1 MNILSSYHP
10 ALLSM
15 QSLHDQFPAA
25 LAFYVFCNDNGLKV
39 YYSKGK
45 NKGILIP
52 KDIGEL
58 ENNPL
63 VLKFRK
69 TKKEVLWADLDDLP
83 INPVQERQKLEI
95 KQLSI
100 QDEIEQNVLI
110 FRVPSLNDDS
120 FDVFAIS
127 FSKTFSNFY
136 IPSGRNV
143 LSSELKTTIGKTVR
157 GQIQWLYDFH
167 AKQSLS
173 INRIQHAYQQNNDEL
188 DESHQV
194 LEREQATNRDLLE
207 KYLTQ
212 LIRNQEITLN
222 CKIIL
227 KSGFLDRI
235 KNSGFGIDS
244 IKTIVDTA
252 VNTSYDLAL
261 DKSMIYLTPNLIQ
274 RRDGLQETS
283 LSKSS
288 QLVALDKT
296 VALLDRYEQAAR
308 QLEIKSERINGR
320 NLAAELQI
328 SAPAITDAIKKHNS
342 KIRRLLEK
350 YPSNWPL
357 ICDFIRPIRE
367 IKWNLAAGTEGI

>member
-10 ALLSM
+10 ALLCM

-45 NKGILIP
+45 NDGILIP

-58 ENNPL
+58 ENNPI
-63 VLKFRK
+63 VIKFRK
-69 TKKEVLWADLDDLP
+69 TKKEVMWADLDDLP
-83 INPVQERQKLEI
+83 INPVKESRKLEI

-110 FRVPSLNDDS
+110 FRIPCLNDDS
-120 FDVFAIS
+120 FDVFALS
-127 FSKTFSNFY
+127 FAKTFSNFY

-157 GQIQWLYDFH
+157 SQIQWLYEFH
-167 AKQSLS
+167 AKQSTS
-173 INRIQHAYQQNNDEL
+173 INRIQHAYQQNIDEL
-188 DESHQV
+188 DESNEI
-194 LEREQATNRDLLE
+194 LAREQATNRDLLE

-222 CKIIL
+222 CKIVL
-227 KSGFLDRI
+227 KNGFLDRI
-235 KNSGFGIDS
+235 KNSGFGIES
-244 IKTIVDTA
+244 IKMIVETA
-252 VNTSYDLAL
+252 VNTAYDLAL
-261 DKSMIYLTPNLIQ
+261 NKSIIYLTPNLIQ
-274 RRDGLQETS
+274 HKKQTFQAVHQT
-283 LSKSS
+283 S
-288 QLVALDKT
+288 QLAALNKT

-308 QLEIKSERINGR
+308 QIELRSERINGR

-342 KIRRLLEK
+342 KIKRLLEK
-350 YPSNWPL
+350 YPSKWPL

-367 IKWNLAAGTEGI
+367 IKWNLAASE

>member
-10 ALLSM
+10 ALLCM

-45 NKGILIP
+45 NDGILIP

-58 ENNPL
+58 ENNPI
-63 VLKFRK
+63 VIKFRK
-69 TKKEVLWADLDDLP
+69 TKKEVMWADLDDLP
-83 INPVQERQKLEI
+83 INPVKESRKLEI

-110 FRVPSLNDDS
+110 FRIPSLNDDS
-120 FDVFAIS
+120 FDVFALS
-127 FSKTFSNFY
+127 FAKTFSNFY

-157 GQIQWLYDFH
+157 SQIQWLYEFH
-167 AKQSLS
+167 AKQSTS
-173 INRIQHAYQQNNDEL
+173 INRIQHAYQQNIDEL
-188 DESHQV
+188 DESNEI
-194 LEREQATNRDLLE
+194 LAREQATNRDLLE

-222 CKIIL
+222 CKIVL
-227 KSGFLDRI
+227 KNGFLDRI
-235 KNSGFGIDS
+235 KNSGFGIES
-244 IKTIVDTA
+244 IKMIVETA
-252 VNTSYDLAL
+252 VNTAYDLAL
-261 DKSMIYLTPNLIQ
+261 NKSIIYLTPNLIQ
-274 RRDGLQETS
+274 HKKQTFQAVHQT
-283 LSKSS
+283 S
-288 QLVALDKT
+288 QLAALNKT

-308 QLEIKSERINGR
+308 QIELRSERINGR

-342 KIRRLLEK
+342 KIKRLLEK
-350 YPSNWPL
+350 YPSKWPL

-367 IKWNLAAGTEGI
+367 IKWNLAASE

>member
-1 MNILSSYHP
+1 
-10 ALLSM
+10 M

-45 NKGILIP
+45 NDGILIP

-58 ENNPL
+58 ENNPI
-63 VLKFRK
+63 VIKFRK
-69 TKKEVLWADLDDLP
+69 TKKEVMWADLDDLP
-83 INPVQERQKLEI
+83 INPVKENRKLEI

-110 FRVPSLNDDS
+110 FRIPCLNDDS
-120 FDVFAIS
+120 FDVFALS
-127 FSKTFSNFY
+127 FAKTLSNFY

-157 GQIQWLYDFH
+157 SQIQWLYEFH
-167 AKQSLS
+167 AKQSTS
-173 INRIQHAYQQNNDEL
+173 INRIQHAYQQNIDEL
-188 DESHQV
+188 DESHEI
-194 LEREQATNRDLLE
+194 LAREQATNRDLLE

-222 CKIIL
+222 CKIVL
-227 KSGFLDRI
+227 KNGFLDRI
-235 KNSGFGIDS
+235 KNSGFGIES
-244 IKTIVDTA
+244 IKMIVETA
-252 VNTSYDLAL
+252 VNTAYDLAL
-261 DKSMIYLTPNLIQ
+261 KKSIIYLTPNLIQ
-274 RRDGLQETS
+274 HKKQTFQAVHQT
-283 LSKSS
+283 S
-288 QLVALDKT
+288 QLAALNKT
-296 VALLDRYEQAAR
+296 VAILDRYEQAAR
-308 QLEIKSERINGR
+308 QIELRSERINGR

-342 KIRRLLEK
+342 KIKRLLEK
-350 YPSNWPL
+350 YPSKWPL

-367 IKWNLAAGTEGI
+367 IKWNLAASE

>member
-52 KDIGEL
+52 KDIGDL
-58 ENNPL
+58 ENNPQ

-83 INPVQERQKLEI
+83 INPVQENKKLEI

-110 FRVPSLNDDS
+110 IRVPSLNDDS

-157 GQIQWLYDFH
+157 GQMQWLYDFH
-167 AKQSLS
+167 AKQSVS
-173 INRIQHAYQQNNDEL
+173 INRIQHAYQQNSDEL

-227 KSGFLDRI
+227 KNGFLDRI
-235 KNSGFGIDS
+235 KDSGFGIDS

-252 VNTSYDLAL
+252 VNTAYDLSL
-261 DKSMIYLTPNLIQ
+261 DKSMIYLTPNLI
-274 RRDGLQETS
+274 RRKEGHSEAS
-283 LSKSS
+283 NKSS
-288 QLVALDKT
+288 QLAALDKT

-308 QLEIKSERINGR
+308 QLDMKSERINGR

-342 KIRRLLEK
+342 KIRRLLDK
-350 YPSNWPL
+350 YPVKWPL

-367 IKWNLAAGTEGI
+367 IKWNLAASSE

>member
-45 NKGILIP
+45 NNGILIP
-52 KDIGEL
+52 KDIGQL

-63 VLKFRK
+63 VIKFRK

-83 INPVQERQKLEI
+83 IDPVKESRKLEI

-120 FDVFAIS
+120 FDVFAVS

-157 GQIQWLYDFH
+157 NQIQWLYDFH
-167 AKQSLS
+167 SKQSIS
-173 INRIQHAYQQNNDEL
+173 INRIQHAYQQNIDEL
-188 DESHQV
+188 DDSHEI

-222 CKIIL
+222 CRIIL
-227 KSGFLDRI
+227 KNGFLDRI
-235 KNSGFGIDS
+235 KNAGFGIES

-252 VNTSYDLAL
+252 VNTAYDLAL
-261 DKSMIYLTPNLIQ
+261 EKSVIYLTPNLIQ
-274 RRDGLQETS
+274 REKRSFEVVN
-283 LSKSS
+283 KST

-308 QLEIKSERINGR
+308 QLDLKSERINGR

-342 KIRRLLEK
+342 KIKRLLEK
-350 YPSNWPL
+350 YPSKWPL

-367 IKWNLAAGTEGI
+367 IKWSLAANEG

>member
-25 LAFYVFCNDNGLKV
+25 LALYVFCNDSGLKV

-45 NKGILIP
+45 NDGILIP
-52 KDIGEL
+52 KDISEL
-58 ENNPL
+58 ESSPL
-63 VLKFRK
+63 VIKFRK

-83 INPVQERQKLEI
+83 INPVKENRKLEI

-127 FSKTFSNFY
+127 FAKTFSNFY

-157 GQIQWLYDFH
+157 NQIQWLYEFH
-167 AKQSLS
+167 SKQSTS
-173 INRIQHAYQQNNDEL
+173 INRIQHAYQQNIDEL
-188 DESHQV
+188 DESHET

-222 CKIIL
+222 CKIVL
-227 KSGFLDRI
+227 KNGFLDRI
-235 KNSGFGIDS
+235 KNAGFGIES
-244 IKTIVDTA
+244 IKSIVETA
-252 VNTSYDLAL
+252 VNTAYDLAL
-261 DKSMIYLTPNLIQ
+261 DKSVIYLTPNLIQ
-274 RRDGLQETS
+274 HKKRAFETVHQ
-283 LSKSS
+283 SS
-288 QLVALDKT
+288 QLAALNKT

-308 QLEIKSERINGR
+308 QIELKSERINGR
-320 NLAAELQI
+320 NLAAELHI

-350 YPSNWPL
+350 YPSKWPL

-367 IKWNLAAGTEGI
+367 IKWNLAAGE

>member
-10 ALLSM
+10 ALLCM

-45 NKGILIP
+45 NDGILIP

-58 ENNPL
+58 ENNPI
-63 VLKFRK
+63 VIKFRK
-69 TKKEVLWADLDDLP
+69 TKKEVMWADLDDLP
-83 INPVQERQKLEI
+83 INPVKESRKLEI

-110 FRVPSLNDDS
+110 FRIPSLNDDS
-120 FDVFAIS
+120 FDVFALS
-127 FSKTFSNFY
+127 FAKTFSNFY

-157 GQIQWLYDFH
+157 SQIQWLYEFH
-167 AKQSLS
+167 AKQSTS
-173 INRIQHAYQQNNDEL
+173 INRIQHAYQQNIDEL
-188 DESHQV
+188 DESNEI
-194 LEREQATNRDLLE
+194 LAREQATNRDLLE

-222 CKIIL
+222 CKIVL
-227 KSGFLDRI
+227 KNGFLDRI
-235 KNSGFGIDS
+235 KNYGFGIES
-244 IKTIVDTA
+244 IKMIVETA
-252 VNTSYDLAL
+252 VNTAYDLAL
-261 DKSMIYLTPNLIQ
+261 NKSNIYLTPNLIQ
-274 RRDGLQETS
+274 HKKQTFQAVHQT
-283 LSKSS
+283 S
-288 QLVALDKT
+288 QLAALNKT

-308 QLEIKSERINGR
+308 QIELRSERINGR

-342 KIRRLLEK
+342 KIKRLLEK
-350 YPSNWPL
+350 YPSKWPL

-367 IKWNLAAGTEGI
+367 IKWNLAASE

>member
-10 ALLSM
+10 ALLCM

-45 NKGILIP
+45 NDGILIP

-58 ENNPL
+58 ENNPI
-63 VLKFRK
+63 VIKFRK
-69 TKKEVLWADLDDLP
+69 KKKEVMWADLDDLP
-83 INPVQERQKLEI
+83 INPVKESRKLEI

-110 FRVPSLNDDS
+110 FRIPSLNDDS
-120 FDVFAIS
+120 FDVFALS
-127 FSKTFSNFY
+127 FAKTFSNFY

-157 GQIQWLYDFH
+157 SQIQWLYEFH
-167 AKQSLS
+167 AKQSTS
-173 INRIQHAYQQNNDEL
+173 INRIQHAYQQNIDEL
-188 DESHQV
+188 DESNEI
-194 LEREQATNRDLLE
+194 LAREQATNRDLLE

-222 CKIIL
+222 CKIVL
-227 KSGFLDRI
+227 KNGFLDRI
-235 KNSGFGIDS
+235 KNSGFGIES
-244 IKTIVDTA
+244 IKMIVETA
-252 VNTSYDLAL
+252 VNTAYDLAL
-261 DKSMIYLTPNLIQ
+261 NKSIIYLTPNLIQ
-274 RRDGLQETS
+274 HKKQTFQAVHQT
-283 LSKSS
+283 S
-288 QLVALDKT
+288 QLAALNKT

-308 QLEIKSERINGR
+308 QIELRSERINGR

-342 KIRRLLEK
+342 KIKRLLEK
-350 YPSNWPL
+350 YPSKWPL

-367 IKWNLAAGTEGI
+367 IKWNLAASE

>member
-25 LAFYVFCNDNGLKV
+25 LAFYVFC
-39 YYSKGK
+39 
-45 NKGILIP
+45 
-52 KDIGEL
+52 KDISEL
-58 ENNPL
+58 ENNPQ
-63 VLKFRK
+63 VVKFRK

-83 INPVQERQKLEI
+83 TNPVQESKKLEI

-143 LSSELKTTIGKTVR
+143 LSS
-157 GQIQWLYDFH
+157 FH
-167 AKQSLS
+167 AKQSVS
-173 INRIQHAYQQNNDEL
+173 INRIQHAYQQNSDEL
-188 DESHQV
+188 DDSHQV

-222 CKIIL
+222 CKIVL

-252 VNTSYDLAL
+252 VNTAYDLAL

-274 RRDGLQETS
+274 RRENVNES
-283 LSKSS
+283 AFNKSS
-288 QLVALDKT
+288 QLAALDKT

-308 QLEIKSERINGR
+308 QLETRSERINGR
-320 NLAAELQI
+320 NLASELQI
-328 SAPAITDAIKKHNS
+328 SAPAITDAIKKHNT

-350 YPSNWPL
+350 YPVKWPL

-367 IKWNLAAGTEGI
+367 IKWNLAAGSESN

>member
-1 MNILSSYHP
+1 
-10 ALLSM
+10 M

-52 KDIGEL
+52 KDIGDL
-58 ENNPL
+58 ENNPQ

-83 INPVQERQKLEI
+83 INPVQENKKLEI

-110 FRVPSLNDDS
+110 IRVPSLNDDS

-157 GQIQWLYDFH
+157 GQMQWLYDFH
-167 AKQSLS
+167 AKQSVS
-173 INRIQHAYQQNNDEL
+173 INRIQHAYQQNSDEL

-227 KSGFLDRI
+227 KNGFLDRI
-235 KNSGFGIDS
+235 KDSGFGIDS

-252 VNTSYDLAL
+252 VNTAYDLSL
-261 DKSMIYLTPNLIQ
+261 DKSMIYLTPNLI
-274 RRDGLQETS
+274 RRKEGHSEAS
-283 LSKSS
+283 NKSS
-288 QLVALDKT
+288 QLAALDKT

-308 QLEIKSERINGR
+308 QLDMKSERINGR

-342 KIRRLLEK
+342 KIRRLLDK
-350 YPSNWPL
+350 YPVKWPL

-367 IKWNLAAGTEGI
+367 IKWNLAASSE

>member
-1 MNILSSYHP
+1 MNILSSYYP
-10 ALLSM
+10 ALLCM

-39 YYSKGK
+39 YYSNGK
-45 NKGILIP
+45 NDGILIP

-58 ENNPL
+58 ENNPI
-63 VLKFRK
+63 VIKFRK
-69 TKKEVLWADLDDLP
+69 KKKEVMWADLDDLP
-83 INPVQERQKLEI
+83 INPVKESRKLEI

-110 FRVPSLNDDS
+110 FRIPSLNDDS
-120 FDVFAIS
+120 FDVFALS
-127 FSKTFSNFY
+127 FAKTFSNFY

-157 GQIQWLYDFH
+157 SQIQWLYEFH
-167 AKQSLS
+167 AKQSTS
-173 INRIQHAYQQNNDEL
+173 INRIQHAYQQNIDEL
-188 DESHQV
+188 DESNEI
-194 LEREQATNRDLLE
+194 LAREQATNRDLLE

-222 CKIIL
+222 CKIVL
-227 KSGFLDRI
+227 KNGFLDRI
-235 KNSGFGIDS
+235 KNSGFGIES
-244 IKTIVDTA
+244 IKMIVETA
-252 VNTSYDLAL
+252 VNTAYDLAL
-261 DKSMIYLTPNLIQ
+261 NKSIIYLTPNLIQ
-274 RRDGLQETS
+274 HKKQTFQAVHQT
-283 LSKSS
+283 S
-288 QLVALDKT
+288 QLAALNKT

-308 QLEIKSERINGR
+308 QIELRSERINGR

-342 KIRRLLEK
+342 KIKRLLEK
-350 YPSNWPL
+350 YPSKWPL

-367 IKWNLAAGTEGI
+367 IKWNLAASE

>member
-25 LAFYVFCNDNGLKV
+25 LAFYVFCNDGGLKV
-39 YYSKGK
+39 FYSKGK

-52 KDIGEL
+52 KDISAR

-83 INPVQERQKLEI
+83 INPVQENKKLEI

-157 GQIQWLYDFH
+157 NQIQWLYDFH
-167 AKQSLS
+167 AKQSTS
-173 INRIQHAYQQNNDEL
+173 INRIQHAYQQNVDEL
-188 DESHQV
+188 DESHQI

-222 CKIIL
+222 CKIVL

-235 KNSGFGIDS
+235 KNSGYGIES
-244 IKTIVDTA
+244 IKTVVETA
-252 VNTSYDLAL
+252 VSTSYDLAL
-261 DKSMIYLTPNLIQ
+261 DKSIIYLTPNLVQ
-274 RRDGLQETS
+274 QKEHS
-283 LSKSS
+283 YEKSFKSS
-288 QLVALDKT
+288 QMVALDKT

-308 QLEIKSERINGR
+308 QLDVKSERINGR

-328 SAPAITDAIKKHNS
+328 SAPAITDAIKKHNT

-350 YPSNWPL
+350 YPGKWPL

-367 IKWNLAAGTEGI
+367 IKWNLAANAE

>member
-25 LAFYVFCNDNGLKV
+25 LGFYVFCNDKGLKV

-45 NKGILIP
+45 NNGILIP
-52 KDIGEL
+52 KSIGEL
-58 ENNPL
+58 ENNPQII
-63 VLKFRK
+63 KFRK

-83 INPVQERQKLEI
+83 INPVKENKKLEI

-110 FRVPSLNDDS
+110 FRVPSLNDDT
-120 FDVFAIS
+120 FDVYAIS

-143 LSSELKTTIGKTVR
+143 LSSELKTIIGKTIRNQV
-157 GQIQWLYDFH
+157 QWLYELH
-167 AKQSLS
+167 AKQSAS
-173 INRIQHAYQQNNDEL
+173 IHRIQHAYQQSIDEL
-188 DESHQV
+188 DESHEE

-207 KYLTQ
+207 KYLAQ

-222 CKIIL
+222 CKLIL
-227 KSGFLDRI
+227 RNGFLDRI
-235 KNSGFGIDS
+235 KGGGFGIES
-244 IKTIVDTA
+244 IKKIVETA
-252 VNTSYDLAL
+252 VNTAYDLAL
-261 DKSMIYLTPNLIQ
+261 DKSIIYLTPNLIQ
-274 RRDGLQETS
+274 HKKQQADSNT
-283 LSKSS
+283 KST

-296 VALLDRYEQAAR
+296 VALLERYEQAAR
-308 QLEIKSERINGR
+308 QLEMRSERINGR
-320 NLAAELQI
+320 NLANELQI
-328 SAPAITDAIKKHNS
+328 SSPAITDAIKKHNS
-342 KIRRLLEK
+342 KIKRLLEK
-350 YPSNWPL
+350 YPSKWPL

-367 IKWNLAAGTEGI
+367 IKWSLAAEG